1 MVDDDRH
8 VQNVSNIKDDKRT
21 QRHAE
26 YTAHFTRIAA
36 KEGAFR
42 HLHPHGK
49 ALASAADAAGMGSS

>member
-1 MVDDDRH
+1 M
-8 VQNVSNIKDDKRT
+8 RT

-36 KEGAFR
+36 KKGAFR

-49 ALASAADAAGMGSS
+49 ALASAVDAAGMGSS